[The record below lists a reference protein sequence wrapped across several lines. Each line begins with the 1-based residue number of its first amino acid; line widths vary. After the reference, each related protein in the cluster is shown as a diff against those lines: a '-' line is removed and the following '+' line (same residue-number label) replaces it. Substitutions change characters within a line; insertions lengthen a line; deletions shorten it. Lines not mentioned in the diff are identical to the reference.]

1 MKSNKITAEERDIAS
16 DKLGKLCSER
26 KTCRQKWL
34 ATGLFYQADE
44 CALHGTYVRATV
56 IELYLNDFATTTAT
70 KGSSCS

>member
-34 ATGLFYQADE
+34 ATCLFYQADE
-44 CALHGTYVRATV
+44 CAFRATV